1 MPRHSDANAQHV
13 DSKTRRKL
21 EDQRRMQ
28 FRRAIEDHCEE
39 LRLRQELADYPEAG
53 SRRLPRN
60 RTARAGEAPSEL
72 ADQRPLLADEGDE
85 RLGHRAQALA
95 LGVHQAPAAI
105 ERQFLHR

>member
-39 LRLRQELADYPEAG
+39 LRLRQELADYPG
-53 SRRLPRN
+53 FR
-60 RTARAGEAPSEL
+60 
-72 ADQRPLLADEGDE
+72 
-85 RLGHRAQALA
+85 
-95 LGVHQAPAAI
+95 
-105 ERQFLHR
+105 

>member
-39 LRLRQELADYPEAG
+39 LRLRQELADYPELVAAAY
-53 SRRLPRN
+53 SA

-95 LGVHQAPAAI
+95 LACTRHQL
-105 ERQFLHR
+105 R

>member
-39 LRLRQELADYPEAG
+39 LRLRQELADYPELVAAAYL
-53 SRRLPRN
+53 SSN
-60 RTARAGEAPSEL
+60 RQGPAKRPASWLISAR
-72 ADQRPLLADEGDE
+72 LADEGDE

-95 LGVHQAPAAI
+95 LACTRHQL
-105 ERQFLHR
+105 R